1 MIAVLHDSKNSIIFT
16 CPGHDRLY
24 KFWIFMHK
32 IFINMLTDEWKN
44 FKKSRDELEFQGK
57 KKKRRG

>member
-1 MIAVLHDSKNSIIFT
+1 
-16 CPGHDRLY
+16 
-24 KFWIFMHK
+24 MHK
-32 IFINMLTDEWKN
+32 IFSNMLTDEWKN